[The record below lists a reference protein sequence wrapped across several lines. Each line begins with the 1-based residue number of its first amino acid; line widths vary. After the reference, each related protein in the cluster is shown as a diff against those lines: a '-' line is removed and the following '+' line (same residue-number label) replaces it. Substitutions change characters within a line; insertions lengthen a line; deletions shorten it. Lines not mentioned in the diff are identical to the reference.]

1 MNAVTFSTSNPRHLS
16 LCLLN
21 NHCSKCGSWLVPSV
35 SSCFY
40 TEKAKV
46 LYREEAQILCKQ
58 RSVSAVTH
66 AKKKPILP
74 RLLDHASTV
83 WRMGQICLVS
93 HCCLFHCI
101 SVSLQSRG
109 CTDRQ
114 TDESHFYWSSYFSA
128 ISLHNMFLVAHK
140 RLIYACVILCY
151 LLNSRAHKAATQC
164 LKVQQVELFYVGVCL
179 HAHFLLISVSCN
191 DRLLRFSVLTIIPGL
206 SLPQLPSTLTW
217 VSNVH
222 LT

>member
-1 MNAVTFSTSNPRHLS
+1 MLSPFPLQIPDIS
-16 LCLLN
+16 LCV
-21 NHCSKCGSWLVPSV
+21 CSIIIVLSAGVDWCRLFP
-35 SSCFY
+35 SCFY
-40 TEKAKV
+40 SEKAKV
-46 LYREEAQILCKQ
+46 LYRDEAQILCKQ
-58 RSVSAVTH
+58 CSVSAVTH
-66 AKKKPILP
+66 SRKKPVLP
-74 RLLDHASTV
+74 RLLDHASSV
-83 WRMGQICLVS
+83 WQMGQKCLVS
-93 HCCLFHCI
+93 TFTVCFCLTAKQRLH
-101 SVSLQSRG
+101 
-109 CTDRQ
+109 RQ

-151 LLNSRAHKAATQC
+151 LLNSRAHKAATQS
-164 LKVQQVELFYVGVCL
+164 LKVQQVELFYVSVCL

-191 DRLLRFSVLTIIPGL
+191 DRLLRFFVLTIIPGL